1 MVSLHFFPPHG
12 DPLQGPPL
20 TGTPY
25 RAPLQG
31 PRGRQ
36 RQVAPRALRSLSSQA
51 ELGFGARLL
60 LGFWLDLALAL
71 AGFEDRPE
79 PTPGSAPGIRSFP
92 GINED

>member
-1 MVSLHFFPPHG
+1 MALLPSPWGPLTGPTPYR
-12 DPLQGPPL
+12 DPLQGPL
-20 TGTPY
+20 TGP
-25 RAPLQG
+25 

-79 PTPGSAPGIRSFP
+79 EPTPGSAPGIRSFP